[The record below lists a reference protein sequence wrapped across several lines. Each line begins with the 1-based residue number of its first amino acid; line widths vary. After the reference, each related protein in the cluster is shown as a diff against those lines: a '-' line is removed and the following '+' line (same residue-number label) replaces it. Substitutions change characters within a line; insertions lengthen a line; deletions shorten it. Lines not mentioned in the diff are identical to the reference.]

1 MEIDESW
8 RVEGDGVWRGRVPRR
23 MLVIGAVGELVEVGS
38 RLGIRLA
45 SLARMEC
52 SVMPWFFHCLSKPN
66 RRVGVVEL
74 WAKVVETNERSKGL
88 RAWEA
93 STKRRSWLGM
103 VALAN

>member
-1 MEIDESW
+1 
-8 RVEGDGVWRGRVPRR
+8 
-23 MLVIGAVGELVEVGS
+23 MLVIGAAGELVEVGS

-52 SVMPWFFHCLSKPN
+52 SVMPWFFHWLSKPN